1 MKIMRIFFSSLVAI
15 FMANPREFLWGAWGG
30 FVAYDVFINNGNWG
44 LLLLGIENEL
54 AGWIIFL
61 VNLSAV
67 LTFGLFLIGIFLGTP
82 LFLVSEII
90 RIFKLGLKADKQQN
104 K

>member
-1 MKIMRIFFSSLVAI
+1 MRIFFSSLVTI
-15 FMANPREFLWGAWGG
+15 FMANPRDFLWGGWGG
-30 FVAYDVFINNGNWG
+30 LVAYDVLINDGNWG

-67 LTFGLFLIGIFLGTP
+67 LTFCLFLVGIFLGTP
-82 LFLVSEII
+82 FLVSEII